1 VSSAAIEARAL
12 EKRFGPVVAL
22 RGIDFTIGEGSVFGV
37 LGPNGAGKSTLL
49 RLMAGLTQP
58 SAGTLRVGRESR
70 DRRRI
75 RAGIGLVGHAT
86 FLQPELTARENL
98 LFAGR
103 IYGVRDPGARADAL
117 LSDHDLEDW
126 AGRPARTLS
135 RGLAQRVAIARALV
149 HDPPVLLLDEPFT
162 GLDPGSAQRLARRVA
177 ELREEHRTIV
187 LVSHDLA
194 RAAELADA
202 ALVLRRGS
210 VALEARGAAL
220 TLDRLSEALAGGV
233 P

>member
-1 VSSAAIEARAL
+1 VSAAAIEARAL

-22 RGIDFTIGEGSVFGV
+22 RGIDFTVAEGSVFGV

-49 RLMAGLTQP
+49 RLMAGLTRP
-58 SAGTLRVGRESR
+58 SAGTLRVGQESR

-117 LSDHDLEDW
+117 LADHDLEDW
-126 AGRPARTLS
+126 SGRPARTLS

-162 GLDPGSAQRLARRVA
+162 GLDPASAQRLALAVA
-177 ELREEHRTIV
+177 RLRDERRTIV

-194 RAAELADA
+194 RATELADA
-202 ALVLRRGS
+202 ALVLRRGR
-210 VALEARGAAL
+210 VALEAHGAAL
-220 TLDRLSEALAGGV
+220 TPDTLSEALAGGAL
-233 P
+233 

>member
-1 VSSAAIEARAL
+1 MSPAAIEARGL
-12 EKRFGPVVAL
+12 EKRFGAVVAL
-22 RGIDFTIGEGSVFGV
+22 RGIDFQVPEGSLFAV

-49 RLMAGLTQP
+49 HLLAGLTRP
-58 SAGTLRVGRESR
+58 SAGRLRVGPEST
-70 DRRRI
+70 DRRRL

-103 IYGVRDPGARADAL
+103 LYGVRDGAARADAL
-117 LSDHDLEDW
+117 LAEHHLEDW

-149 HDPPVLLLDEPFT
+149 HDPPIVLLDEPFT
-162 GLDPGSAQRLARRVA
+162 GLDPGSASRLSRRLAA
-177 ELREEHRTIV
+177 LRERRRTVV

-202 ALVLRRGS
+202 ALVLQRGR
-210 VALEARGAAL
+210 VALATEGEAITSDSL
-220 TLDRLSEALAGGV
+220 EKALAGGV
-233 P
+233 S

>member
-1 VSSAAIEARAL
+1 VSAAAIEARAL

-22 RGIDFTIGEGSVFGV
+22 RGIDFTVTEGCVFGV

-49 RLMAGLTQP
+49 RLMAGLTRP
-58 SAGTLRVGRESR
+58 SGGTLRVGHASG

-86 FLQPELTARENL
+86 FLQPELTSRENL

-103 IYGVRDPGARADAL
+103 LYGVPDPAARADEL
-117 LSDHDLEDW
+117 LAEHDLEDW
-126 AGRPARTLS
+126 SGRPARTLS
-135 RGLAQRVAIARALV
+135 RGLAQRVAIARALL

-162 GLDPGSAQRLARRVA
+162 GLDPGSARRLAGRVA
-177 ELREEHRTIV
+177 RQRDEGRTVV

-202 ALVLRRGS
+202 ALVLRRGR
-210 VALEARGAAL
+210 VALEAEGSSLTPDAL
-220 TLDRLSEALAGGV
+220 ADALAGGV
-233 P
+233 L